1 MFYQPTAS
9 FDSVFNTDKPKT
21 SNSPRY
27 RTVAILLIYLL
38 QITWSKVA
46 QKFRKLSLH
55 ISIQYP
61 MKIRYCCSQVRM
73 AAILVVLN
81 VELKMKERWWDLKSK
96 MFVLSYSNIRQAV
109 QNLLQETHTPRVE
122 DTSLCSLLV

>member
-1 MFYQPTAS
+1 
-9 FDSVFNTDKPKT
+9 
-21 SNSPRY
+21 
-27 RTVAILLIYLL
+27 
-38 QITWSKVA
+38 
-46 QKFRKLSLH
+46 
-55 ISIQYP
+55 